1 MKGFDCSVVVKVKAT
16 GMVQSCSECSSG
28 DISTAE
34 SSVTKLGMVM
44 HHDGPERHARRLVC
58 YFQGQGYSGSSYN
71 QI

>member
-34 SSVTKLGMVM
+34 SSVTKLAVVI
-44 HHDGPERHARRLVC
+44 HRFYDK
-58 YFQGQGYSGSSYN
+58 F
-71 QI
+71 